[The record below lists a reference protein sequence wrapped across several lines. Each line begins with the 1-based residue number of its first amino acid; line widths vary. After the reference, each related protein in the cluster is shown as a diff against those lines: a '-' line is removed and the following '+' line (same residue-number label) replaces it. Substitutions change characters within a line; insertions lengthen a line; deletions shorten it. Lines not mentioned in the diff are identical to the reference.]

1 MPGASRAW
9 GKQRR
14 ETGDRPSAVDYR
26 QAIEYILSFTDW
38 EREPAQAFAAA
49 NFDLRRVRSL
59 LARLGNPQRGRQT
72 VHIAGSK
79 GKGSV
84 AAMIASI
91 LGAALTDRGTG
102 LYTSPHLHT
111 FCERIALDGQPIAEA
126 DFARLTESLAPLAT
140 AENGD
145 GRFGQLTTFE
155 LLTALAFLYF
165 RERDAQWQVLE
176 VGLGGRLDATNV
188 VDDKA
193 VCVITPVSLEHA
205 AILGDTVEKIATE
218 KAAILRPGTAA
229 VMAPQPYAG
238 AAAVIRRRAVELE
251 SPLVDVAEAYSWQR
265 LDWDLTGQ
273 RFRLEGPPGHQRRLW
288 LPLLGGHQLE
298 NAATA
303 VAAVDVLIDRGAAIP
318 EQAIGDGL
326 RRLRWP
332 GRLEVLQE
340 RPLVVADGAHNGDSA
355 RRLRQALRDCFS
367 FDRAIVVIGVSGD
380 KTIAAIAQELAPIA
394 RQAIAT
400 RSQHPRAAQPEAV
413 AAAFAALG
421 VASETC
427 PTVAAALERALASA
441 GPFDFAQGRPG
452 DLICVVGS
460 LFVVAE
466 ARERLLGVAAR
477 TA

>member
-1 MPGASRAW
+1 
-9 GKQRR
+9 
-14 ETGDRPSAVDYR
+14 VHYR

-49 NFDLRRVRSL
+49 NFDLRSVHSL
-59 LARLGNPQRGRQT
+59 LARLGNPHCGRQT

-84 AAMIASI
+84 AAMMASI
-91 LGAALTDRGTG
+91 LGAAGYRTG
-102 LYTSPHLHT
+102 LYTSPHLHS
-111 FCERIALDGQPIAEA
+111 FCERIVLDGQAIAEA
-126 DFARLTESLAPLAT
+126 DFARLTGSLASAAA

-193 VCVITPVSLEHA
+193 VCVITPISLEHA

-218 KAAILRPGTAA
+218 KAAILRPGTTV
-229 VMAPQPYAG
+229 VMAPQVFGFAQDRPYGG
-238 AAAVIRRRAVELE
+238 AAAVVRRRAAELGAA
-251 SPLVDVAEAYSWQR
+251 LVDVAEAYSWQR
-265 LDWDLTGQ
+265 LDWDLAGQ
-273 RFRLEGPPGHQRRLW
+273 RFRLEGPTGRQRRLW

-303 VAAVDVLIDRGAAIP
+303 VAAVDALAQQGVAIG

-326 RRLRWP
+326 GRLRWP

-355 RRLRQALRDCFS
+355 RRLREALQDYFS
-367 FDRAIVVIGVSGD
+367 FERATVVMGVSGD

-400 RSQHPRAAQPEAV
+400 RSHHPRAAQAEAV

-421 VASETC
+421 VASETS
-427 PTVAAALERALASA
+427 PTVAAALERALALVA
-441 GPFDFAQGRPG
+441 PR
-452 DLICVVGS
+452 DLVCVVGS
-460 LFVVAE
+460 LFVVGE
-466 ARERLLGVAAR
+466 ARERLLGVAGRA
-477 TA
+477 A